1 MLSPYLLLLLVPSP
15 PLAVFLILG
24 LDPFFLRRKAVQ
36 ALALLGG
43 IAPLLVMLPLL
54 GICLGSECH
63 GVVPIFTLVFGQAE
77 VALALLL
84 DPMSALVGVTVAGV
98 GAMVMVYAIDYMSD
112 ARIADLRRFFALM
125 NLFLAAML
133 TMVLAGDTITFFF
146 GWELMGLCSFFL
158 IAYNTSLPQAVA
170 AGRKAFIITRFADA
184 FLLAGL
190 LLLFLEANSVRLD
203 VLIPAGATMT
213 EERHVVIAL
222 LILGGALGKSAQVPF
237 HTWLPSAMAGPTPV
251 SALLHSATMVAA
263 GAFMLARFSPIV
275 MSEPAVQMIAALFG
289 VGTAAFGALSAV
301 FQSDVKRLLAYSS
314 ISQIGF
320 MVLAVGVGAPAVAI
334 GHFVV
339 HAMFKS
345 LLFLAAGDIT
355 HGSDLGTSM
364 AAMRGAVRRRP
375 VAYTAYVAGA
385 ASLAGVPFITA
396 GWWSKE
402 AVLSAAWNSGAFG
415 IAVWTL
421 ALLTAVCTAVYA
433 FRPVFEALLPEP
445 EHVSRARH
453 GHPVMLDLHFR
464 SRVGSGF
471 IVIPLV
477 VLATGSILGGV
488 LVAPIIRFLGGEFP
502 HAAPLPALLAGLA
515 PFVGLVGAALLTF
528 VPSLAAAV
536 AGARDMRRPTRL
548 DRKFQRWV
556 IEPYVRLVRW
566 LSRDR
571 RSPLTEDE
579 RDERQVQLVR
589 WLSRGARMDGIYQA
603 LFVRPFVNLVR
614 WLNGHRG
621 GTVDPVGNLPVT
633 FVLQTVQAIV
643 TPLAHD
649 RFDRFWMRFANRLVR
664 LWVLARAIQTGRSR
678 DYALGAAF
686 GTAALLVIAWGTT
699 WN

>member
-1 MLSPYLLLLLVPSP
+1 MLSPYLLLLLVPAP

-36 ALALLGG
+36 GLALLGG
-43 IAPLLVMLPLL
+43 IAPFFAMLPLL
-54 GICLGSECH
+54 GLCLGTECR
-63 GVVPIFTLVFGQAE
+63 GVMPIFTLVFGQSE

-84 DPMSALVGVTVAGV
+84 DPMSTLVGLTVAAV
-98 GAMVMVYAIDYMSD
+98 GAMVMTYAIDYMSD

-158 IAYNTSLPQAVA
+158 IAYNTGLPQAVA

-203 VLIPAGATMT
+203 VLIPAGTIMT
-213 EERHVVIAL
+213 EDRHVVIAL
-222 LILGGALGKSAQVPF
+222 LLLAGALGKSAQVPF

-275 MSEPAVQMIAALFG
+275 MSEPAVQAIAAIFG
-289 VGTAAFGALSAV
+289 VGTAAFGALSAI
-301 FQSDVKRLLAYSS
+301 FQADVKRLLAYSS

-320 MVLAVGVGAPAVAI
+320 MVLAVGLGAPQVAI
-334 GHFVV
+334 AHFVV

-364 AAMRGAVRRRP
+364 MAMRGALRRRP
-375 VAYTAYVAGA
+375 IAFVTYVAGA
-385 ASLAGVPFITA
+385 SSLAGLPFVTA

-402 AVLSAAWNSGAFG
+402 AILATAWSGGAFG
-415 IAVWTL
+415 ILVWVV
-421 ALLTAVCTAVYA
+421 ALLTATCTAIYA
-433 FRPVFEALLPEP
+433 FRPVFEALQPEP
-445 EHVSRARH
+445 EHLSRARH
-453 GHPVMLDLHFR
+453 GHAVALDLHYR
-464 SRVGSGF
+464 KRWGSAF
-471 IVIPLV
+471 IGLPLV
-477 VLATGSILGGV
+477 VLASGSLLGGV
-488 LVAPIIRFLGGEFP
+488 LVGPIIRFLGAEPP
-502 HAAPLPALLAGLA
+502 HPSHLPELVAAFA
-515 PFVGLVGAALLTF
+515 PFLGIATAAALTF

-556 IEPYVRLVRW
+556 IEPYVRLVRF
-566 LSRDR
+566 LAGNRMGAR
-571 RSPLTEDE
+571 AEAELELRH
-579 RDERQVQLVR
+579 VQIVR

-603 LFVRPFVNLVR
+603 LFVRPFVNTVR
-614 WLNGHRG
+614 WLTGHRG
-621 GTVDPVGNLPVT
+621 GTVDPVGTLPVT
-633 FVLQTVQAIV
+633 LAQRGMQALV
-643 TPLAHD
+643 TRLAHD
-649 RFDRFWMRFANRLVR
+649 RFDRFWMRSANRLVR
-664 LWVLARAIQTGRSR
+664 LWVLASALQTGRSR
-678 DYALGAAF
+678 DYALGAAL

>member
-1 MLSPYLLLLLVPSP
+1 MLSPYLLLLLVPAP

-36 ALALLGG
+36 GLALLGG
-43 IAPLLVMLPLL
+43 IAPFFAMLPLL
-54 GICLGSECH
+54 GLCLGTECR
-63 GVVPIFTLVFGQAE
+63 GVMPIFTLVFGQSE

-84 DPMSALVGVTVAGV
+84 DPMSTLVGLTVAAV
-98 GAMVMVYAIDYMSD
+98 GAMVMTYAIDYMSD

-158 IAYNTSLPQAVA
+158 IAYNTGLPQAVA

-203 VLIPAGATMT
+203 VLIPAGTIMT
-213 EERHVVIAL
+213 EDRHVVIAL
-222 LILGGALGKSAQVPF
+222 LLLAGALGKSAQVPF

-275 MSEPAVQMIAALFG
+275 MSEPAVQAIAAIFG
-289 VGTAAFGALSAV
+289 VGTAAFGALSAI
-301 FQSDVKRLLAYSS
+301 FQADVKRLLAYSS

-320 MVLAVGVGAPAVAI
+320 MVLAVGLGAPQVAI
-334 GHFVV
+334 AHFVV

-364 AAMRGAVRRRP
+364 MAMRGALRR
-375 VAYTAYVAGA
+375 
-385 ASLAGVPFITA
+385 
-396 GWWSKE
+396 
-402 AVLSAAWNSGAFG
+402 
-415 IAVWTL
+415 
-421 ALLTAVCTAVYA
+421 
-433 FRPVFEALLPEP
+433 
-445 EHVSRARH
+445 RARH
-453 GHPVMLDLHFR
+453 GHAVALDLHFR
-464 SRVGSGF
+464 KRWGSAF
-471 IVIPLV
+471 IGLPLV
-477 VLATGSILGGV
+477 MLASGSLLGGV
-488 LVAPIIRFLGGEFP
+488 LVGPIIRFLGAEPP
-502 HAAPLPALLAGLA
+502 HPSHLPELVAAFA
-515 PFVGLVGAALLTF
+515 PFVGIATAAALTF

-556 IEPYVRLVRW
+556 IEPYVRLVRF
-566 LSRDR
+566 LAGNRMGAR
-571 RSPLTEDE
+571 AEAELELRH
-579 RDERQVQLVR
+579 VQIVR

-603 LFVRPFVNLVR
+603 LFVRPFVNTVR
-614 WLNGHRG
+614 WLTGHRG
-621 GTVDPVGNLPVT
+621 GTVDPVGTLPVT
-633 FVLQTVQAIV
+633 LAQRGMQALV
-643 TPLAHD
+643 TRLAHD
-649 RFDRFWMRFANRLVR
+649 RFDRFWMRSANRLVR
-664 LWVLARAIQTGRSR
+664 LWVLASALQTGRSR
-678 DYALGAAF
+678 DYALGAAL

>member
-15 PLAVFLILG
+15 PLAAFLMLG
-24 LDPFFLRRKAVQ
+24 LDPFFLRRRAVQ
-36 ALALLGG
+36 VLALLGG
-43 IAPLLVMLPLL
+43 VAPFFVMLPLAAVCF
-54 GICLGSECH
+54 GGECH
-63 GVVPIFTLVFGQAE
+63 GVVPVFTLAFGQSE

-84 DPMSALVGVTVAGV
+84 DPMSTLVGLTVTAV
-98 GAMVMVYAIDYMSD
+98 GAMVITYAIDYMSD
-112 ARIADLRRFFALM
+112 AGVADLRRFFALM

-158 IAYNTSLPQAVA
+158 IAYNTGLPQAVA

-213 EERHVVIAL
+213 EDRHLVIAL
-222 LILGGALGKSAQVPF
+222 LLLAGALGKSAQVPF

-275 MSEPAVQMIAALFG
+275 MSEPLVQAIAAAFG
-289 VGTAAFGALSAV
+289 VGTAAFGALSAI
-301 FQSDVKRLLAYSS
+301 FQTDVKRLLAYSS

-320 MVLAVGVGAPAVAI
+320 MVLAVGLGAPEVAI

-364 AAMRGAVRRRP
+364 KAMRGAARRRP
-375 VAYTAYVAGA
+375 VAYVAYVAGA

-402 AVLSAAWNSGAFG
+402 AVLSAAWNTGPFG
-415 IAVWTL
+415 IAIWAL
-421 ALLTAVCTAVYA
+421 AFLTAICTAVYA
-433 FRPVFEALLPEP
+433 FRPVLEALLPEP
-445 EHVSRARH
+445 EHRSRAPH
-453 GHPVMLDLHFR
+453 GHPLALNLHHR
-464 SRVGSGF
+464 ARIGSGF
-471 IVIPLV
+471 ITVPLV
-477 VLATGSILGGV
+477 VLATGSMLGGV
-488 LVAPIIRFLGGEFP
+488 MVAPIISFLGAEVP
-502 HAAPLPALLAGLA
+502 HAPHLPALLAAMA
-515 PFVGLVGAALLTF
+515 PFAGLIGAAALTF

-536 AGARDMRRPTRL
+536 EGAHDMRRPTRL
-548 DRKFQRWV
+548 DHKFQIWV
-556 IEPYVRLVRW
+556 IEPYIRLIRW

-571 RSPLTEDE
+571 RP
-579 RDERQVQLVR
+579 RDADLDFERQVRLIR
-589 WLSRGARMDGIYQA
+589 WLSRGARMDGVYQA
-603 LFVRPFVNLVR
+603 LVVRPFVNLVR
-614 WLNGHRG
+614 WLSGHRG
-621 GTVDPVGNLPVT
+621 GGVDPVGSAPVALALRLT
-633 FVLQTVQAIV
+633 QAV
-643 TPLAHD
+643 VGPLAHD
-649 RFDRFWMRFANRLVR
+649 RFDRFWMRSANRLVR
-664 LWVLARAIQTGRSR
+664 IWVMARAIQTGRSR
-678 DYALGAAF
+678 DYALGLAL